1 MKTIAALVLAL
12 FAALSQAQNRAPHEQ
27 LALGIYKELL
37 EINTVTDTGDTA
49 RAADAM
55 AARLLAAG
63 YPVEDVHV
71 FKPAPRKGNLVAK
84 LRGTGA
90 KKPMILM
97 AHIDVVEARREDW
110 TTDPFQLVEKDGYY
124 YARGSGDDKYMAA
137 AFVANM
143 VRYKKEGYKPD
154 RDIILILETDEET
167 DGAYTHGIGWLL
179 KNQRALIDAEF
190 AINEGGGVGL
200 DKGRPIRVGVQTSEK
215 VYMNFSLEVR
225 DPGGHSSLPGRT
237 NAIYRLAAGLVR
249 LGQLDFPMELNDT
262 TRLYLQR
269 AADFEDPKIGADMK
283 AVAAPNPD
291 PAAVARLS
299 AIPRFNAQI
308 RTTCV
313 ATMLEGGHA
322 ENALPQLAKALVNC
336 RVLPGHSRDE
346 VKRALDL
353 ALADDR
359 IEVKPAGNV
368 LPSPASP
375 ITPEVF
381 GAIDKLAGE
390 FWPGAPVIPVMSAGA
405 SDGAFMR
412 NAGIATYGH
421 SGLAG
426 DVSENRAHGRDERVP
441 VNSFYQGVE
450 YLYRLAKTLGGGR

>member
-12 FAALSQAQNRAPHEQ
+12 FATLSQAQNRAPHEQ
-27 LALGIYKELL
+27 LAFEIYKELV

-63 YPVEDVHV
+63 YPAEDVHV
-71 FKPAPRKGNLVAK
+71 FHPAPRKGNLVAK

-167 DGAYTHGIGWLL
+167 DGAYTNGIGWLL

-283 AVAAPNPD
+283 AIAASNPD

-359 IEVKPAGNV
+359 IGVKPAGNV
-368 LPSPASP
+368 LPSPSSP

-381 GAIDKLAGE
+381 GAIEKLAGE

-421 SGLAG
+421 SGLAS

-441 VNSFYQGVE
+441 VNSFYRGVE
-450 YLYRLAKTLGGGR
+450 YLYRLAKMLGGGR

>member
-1 MKTIAALVLAL
+1 MKRLPFVYIL
-12 FAALSQAQNRAPHEQ
+12 FAALAQAQPRAPHEQ
-27 LALGIYKELL
+27 AAFDIYKELV

-63 YPVEDVHV
+63 YPREDVHV
-71 FKPAPRKGNLVAK
+71 FHPAPRKGNVVAK
-84 LRGTGA
+84 LHGTGA
-90 KKPMILM
+90 KRPMILM
-97 AHIDVVEARREDW
+97 AHIDVVEAKREDW
-110 TTDPFQLVEKDGYY
+110 STDPFKLVEQDGYY

-143 VRYKKEGYKPD
+143 VRYRKEGYKPD

-167 DGAYTHGIGWLL
+167 DGAYTNGIGWLL

-225 DPGGHSSLPGRT
+225 DPGGHSSLPGRS

-249 LGQLDFPMELNDT
+249 LGQFDFPMELNDT

-299 AIPRFNAQI
+299 AIARFNAQI

-322 ENALPQLAKALVNC
+322 ENALPQLARALVNC

-359 IEVKPAGNV
+359 IEVKPV
-368 LPSPASP
+368 SLVTPSPASP

-381 GAIDKLAGE
+381 GAIEKLAGE

-421 SGLAG
+421 SGLAS

>member
-1 MKTIAALVLAL
+1 MKRLIPFVYIL
-12 FAALSQAQNRAPHEQ
+12 FAALAQAQPRAPHEQ
-27 LALGIYKELL
+27 AAFDIYKELV

-63 YPVEDVHV
+63 YPREDVHV
-71 FKPAPRKGNLVAK
+71 FHPAPRKGNVVAK
-84 LRGTGA
+84 LHGTGA
-90 KKPMILM
+90 KRPMILM
-97 AHIDVVEARREDW
+97 AHIDVVEAKREDW
-110 TTDPFQLVEKDGYY
+110 STDPFKLVEQDGYY

-143 VRYKKEGYKPD
+143 VRYRKEGYKPD

-167 DGAYTHGIGWLL
+167 DGAYTNGIGWLL

-249 LGQLDFPMELNDT
+249 LGQFDFPMELNDT

-299 AIPRFNAQI
+299 AIARFNAQI

-322 ENALPQLAKALVNC
+322 ENALPQLARALVNC

-359 IEVKPAGNV
+359 IEVKPV
-368 LPSPASP
+368 SLVTPSPASP

-381 GAIDKLAGE
+381 GAIEKLAGE

-421 SGLAG
+421 SGLAS

>member
-1 MKTIAALVLAL
+1 
-12 FAALSQAQNRAPHEQ
+12 
-27 LALGIYKELL
+27 
-37 EINTVTDTGDTA
+37 
-49 RAADAM
+49 M

-63 YPVEDVHV
+63 YPREDVHV
-71 FKPAPRKGNLVAK
+71 FHPAPRKGNVVAK
-84 LRGTGA
+84 LHGTGA
-90 KKPMILM
+90 KRPMILM
-97 AHIDVVEARREDW
+97 AHIDVVEAKREDW
-110 TTDPFQLVEKDGYY
+110 STDPFKLVEQDGYY

-143 VRYKKEGYKPD
+143 VRYRKEGYKPD

-167 DGAYTHGIGWLL
+167 DGAYTNGIGWLL

-225 DPGGHSSLPGRT
+225 DPGGHSSLPGRS

-249 LGQLDFPMELNDT
+249 LGQFDFPMELNDT

-299 AIPRFNAQI
+299 AIARFNAQI

-322 ENALPQLAKALVNC
+322 ENALPQLARALVNC

-359 IEVKPAGNV
+359 IEVKPV
-368 LPSPASP
+368 SLVTPSPASP

-381 GAIDKLAGE
+381 GAIEKLAGE

-421 SGLAG
+421 SGLAS